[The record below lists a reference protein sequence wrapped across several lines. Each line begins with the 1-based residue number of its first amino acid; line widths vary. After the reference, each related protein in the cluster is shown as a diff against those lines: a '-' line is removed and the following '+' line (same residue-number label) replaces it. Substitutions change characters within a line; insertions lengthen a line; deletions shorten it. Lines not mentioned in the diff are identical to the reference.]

1 MAFEKF
7 SSRKPRD
14 EEIVC
19 TTGKPAAAVRQTAA
33 YDLRTYVNIRKLNG
47 LLNAMTQN
55 ESKYLALAEN
65 HTERELSELLSVNP
79 REIRRYAKST
89 GVKPKPTCYQNHT
102 LEWYKSE
109 FDKQYAGKL
118 ELTSEITRGPG
129 GHPKAMCR
137 CLSCGTQWRTDIAAK
152 LRTKNGCVKCDK
164 GNHGNRYNE
173 KTVTDMLNRSYE
185 NQWKLI
191 QYGHYSKKDSVIQCQ
206 LCGRKQIVKLDDFI
220 NTTTK
225 RCTFC
230 QTGSF
235 GEYVISNTLLYNGIS
250 FTREAEVCI
259 EGHKYRIDFIINN
272 IALEY
277 SGRQHFEKGRYYN
290 EAINSGVDIKRQWA
304 KANGYEF
311 VEMHEHRYMS
321 DIIKHL
327 SEVLDTELQ
336 TPTPEFFARN
346 YPDMKTVL
354 SYMRT
359 HSARATH
366 TRLNVPITK
375 IKKYVYLAGYPSISA
390 WQADNKL

>member
-1 MAFEKF
+1 
-7 SSRKPRD
+7 
-14 EEIVC
+14 
-19 TTGKPAAAVRQTAA
+19 
-33 YDLRTYVNIRKLNG
+33 
-47 LLNAMTQN
+47 
-55 ESKYLALAEN
+55 
-65 HTERELSELLSVNP
+65 
-79 REIRRYAKST
+79 
-89 GVKPKPTCYQNHT
+89 
-102 LEWYKSE
+102 
-109 FDKQYAGKL
+109 
-118 ELTSEITRGPG
+118 
-129 GHPKAMCR
+129 
-137 CLSCGTQWRTDIAAK
+137 
-152 LRTKNGCVKCDK
+152 
-164 GNHGNRYNE
+164 
-173 KTVTDMLNRSYE
+173 MLNRSYE

-191 QYGHYSKKDSVIQCQ
+191 HYGHYSKKDSVIQCQ

-250 FTREAEVCI
+250 FTREAEVCVK
-259 EGHKYRIDFIINN
+259 GHKYRIDFIVNN

-277 SGRQHFEKGRYYN
+277 SGKQHFEKGRYYN

-304 KANGYEF
+304 KDNGYEF

-321 DIIKHL
+321 DIITHL
-327 SEVLDTELQ
+327 SEVLATELQ

-359 HSARATH
+359 HSARATQAH
-366 TRLNVPITK
+366 LNVPMTK

-390 WQADNKL
+390 WQVDNKV